1 MIKTKTLGGSGMT
14 QTLIPDELKY
24 TSEHEWVKIEGA
36 LAWVGITDHAQQ
48 QLGDI
53 TYVDLPKIGRRVERM
68 GELGTIESVKTAA
81 DFYSPLSGEVAE
93 VNSDL
98 EEHPEWINQDCYG
111 RGWLVKLK
119 GFNPEEL
126 KELMT
131 ARGYKDLLE
140 KGA

>member
-1 MIKTKTLGGSGMT
+1 MD
-14 QTLIPDELKY
+14 QNLIPDELKY
-24 TSEHEWVKIEGA
+24 TSEHEWVKIEGT

-53 TYVDLPKIGRRVERM
+53 TYVDLPKIGRHVERM
-68 GELGTIESVKTAA
+68 GVLGTIESVKTAA

-93 VNSDL
+93 INSDL

-119 GFNPEEL
+119 GFNPEEWT
-126 KELMT
+126 ELLT

>member
-1 MIKTKTLGGSGMT
+1 MD
-14 QTLIPDELKY
+14 QTLIPEELNF

-53 TYVDLPKIGRRVERM
+53 TYVDLPEVGRRVDRM

-98 EEHPEWINQDCYG
+98 GEHPEWINQDCYG

-119 GFNPEEL
+119 EFNPEEVA
-126 KELMT
+126 ELMS
-131 ARGYKDLLE
+131 ARGYQDFLE
-140 KGA
+140 KGV

>member
-1 MIKTKTLGGSGMT
+1 MT
-14 QTLIPDELKY
+14 QILIPEELTY

-53 TYVDLPKIGRRVERM
+53 TYVDLPEVGRRVDRM

-81 DFYSPLSGEVAE
+81 DFYAPLSGEVAE

-98 EEHPEWINQDCYG
+98 GEHPEWINQDCYG

-119 GFNPEEL
+119 EFNPEEVA
-126 KELMT
+126 ELMS
-131 ARGYKDLLE
+131 ARGYRDFLE
-140 KGA
+140 KGV

>member
-1 MIKTKTLGGSGMT
+1 MT

-111 RGWLVKLK
+111 RGWLVTLK
-119 GFNPEEL
+119 DFDPEEL
-126 KELMT
+126 AEMMT
-131 ARGYKDLLE
+131 ARGYKDFLE

>member
-1 MIKTKTLGGSGMT
+1 MDR
-14 QTLIPDELKY
+14 TLIPEELNY

-36 LAWVGITDHAQQ
+36 LARVGITDHAQQ

-53 TYVDLPKIGRRVERM
+53 TYVDLPETGRRVDRM
-68 GELGTIESVKTAA
+68 GVLGTIESVKAAA

-119 GFNPEEL
+119 GFNPEEWT
-126 KELMT
+126 ELMN
-131 ARGYKDLLE
+131 ALGYQDFLE

>member
-1 MIKTKTLGGSGMT
+1 MT
-14 QTLIPDELKY
+14 QLLIPEDLNY

-53 TYVDLPKIGRRVERM
+53 TYVDLPEIGRRVDRL

-81 DFYSPLSGEVAE
+81 DYYSPLSGEVAE

-119 GFNPEEL
+119 EFNLEEAT
-126 KELMT
+126 ELMN
-131 ARGYKDLLE
+131 ARSYRDFLE

>member
-1 MIKTKTLGGSGMT
+1 MT

-24 TSEHEWVKIEGA
+24 TSEHEWVKIDGA

-68 GELGTIESVKTAA
+68 GVLGTIESVKTAA

-111 RGWLVKLK
+111 RGWLVGLK

-126 KELMT
+126 TEPMT
-131 ARGYKDLLE
+131 AQGYKDLLE

>member
-1 MIKTKTLGGSGMT
+1 MD
-14 QTLIPDELKY
+14 QNLIPEELKY

-36 LAWVGITDHAQQ
+36 LARVGITDHAQQ

-53 TYVDLPKIGRRVERM
+53 TYVDLPETGRRVDRM
-68 GELGTIESVKTAA
+68 GVLGTIESVKAAA

-119 GFNPEEL
+119 GFNPEEWT
-126 KELMT
+126 ELMN
-131 ARGYKDLLE
+131 ALGYQDFLE

>member
-1 MIKTKTLGGSGMT
+1 MT
-14 QTLIPDELKY
+14 QTVIPEELRY
-24 TSEHEWVKIEGA
+24 SPEHEWVRIAGD
-36 LAWVGITDHAQQ
+36 LAVVGITDHAQQ

-53 TYVDLPKIGRRVERM
+53 TYVDLPEIGRHVARM

-81 DFYSPLSGEVAE
+81 DFYAPLSGEVAE
-93 VNSDL
+93 VNADL

-119 GFNPEEL
+119 GFNPEEVT
-126 KELMT
+126 ELMT
-131 ARGYKDLLE
+131 ARGYKDFLE

>member
-1 MIKTKTLGGSGMT
+1 MT

-111 RGWLVKLK
+111 RGWLVTLK
-119 GFNPEEL
+119 GFDPEEL
-126 KELMT
+126 AELMT
-131 ARGYKDLLE
+131 ARDYKDFLE

>member
-1 MIKTKTLGGSGMT
+1 MT
-14 QTLIPDELKY
+14 QTLIPDELNY

-36 LAWVGITDHAQQ
+36 LACVGITDHAQQ

-68 GELGTIESVKTAA
+68 GALGTIESVKTAA

-119 GFNPEEL
+119 EFNPEEL
-126 KELMT
+126 AELTT
-131 ARGYKDLLE
+131 ARGYKDFLE

>member
-1 MIKTKTLGGSGMT
+1 MT

-81 DFYSPLSGEVAE
+81 DFYAPLSGEVAE
-93 VNSDL
+93 INAGL

-111 RGWLVKLK
+111 RGWLVKLE

-126 KELMT
+126 TELLT
-131 ARGYKDLLE
+131 AGGYKDLLE

>member
-1 MIKTKTLGGSGMT
+1 MD
-14 QTLIPDELKY
+14 QTLIPEELNF

-53 TYVDLPKIGRRVERM
+53 TYVDLPEVGRRVDRM

-98 EEHPEWINQDCYG
+98 GDHPEWINQDCYG

-119 GFNPEEL
+119 EFNPEEVA
-126 KELMT
+126 ELMSS
-131 ARGYKDLLE
+131 RGYQDFLE
-140 KGA
+140 KGV

>member
-1 MIKTKTLGGSGMT
+1 MT
-14 QTLIPDELKY
+14 QSLIPEALNY
-24 TSEHEWVKIEGA
+24 TAEHEWVKIEGA

-53 TYVDLPKIGRRVERM
+53 TYVDLPEVGRRVKQM

-93 VNSDL
+93 INSDL

-119 GFNPEEL
+119 EFNPEEWT
-126 KELMT
+126 ELLT
-131 ARGYKDLLE
+131 ARGYQDLLE

>member
-1 MIKTKTLGGSGMT
+1 MD
-14 QTLIPDELKY
+14 QNLIPEELKY

-36 LAWVGITDHAQQ
+36 LARVGITDHAQQ

-53 TYVDLPKIGRRVERM
+53 TYVDLPETGRRVDRM
-68 GELGTIESVKTAA
+68 GVLGTIESVKAAA

-93 VNSDL
+93 VNSDM

-119 GFNPEEL
+119 GFNPEEWT
-126 KELMT
+126 ELMN
-131 ARGYKDLLE
+131 ALGYQDFLE

>member
-1 MIKTKTLGGSGMT
+1 MT

-24 TSEHEWVKIEGA
+24 TSEHEWVKIKDA

-53 TYVDLPKIGRRVERM
+53 TYVDLPKIGRCVERM

-111 RGWLVKLK
+111 RGWLVTIK
-119 GFNPEEL
+119 GFDPEEL
-126 KELMT
+126 AELMT
-131 ARGYKDLLE
+131 ARGYKDFLE

>member
-1 MIKTKTLGGSGMT
+1 MT
-14 QTLIPDELKY
+14 QTLIPDELNY

-81 DFYSPLSGEVAE
+81 DFYSPLSGEVAG

-111 RGWLVKLK
+111 RGWLVTLK
-119 GFNPEEL
+119 DFDPEEL
-126 KELMT
+126 AEMMT
-131 ARGYKDLLE
+131 ARGYKDFLE

>member
-1 MIKTKTLGGSGMT
+1 MT

-111 RGWLVKLK
+111 RGWLVTLK
-119 GFNPEEL
+119 DLDPEESA
-126 KELMT
+126 ELMT
-131 ARGYKDLLE
+131 ARGYKDFLE
-140 KGA
+140 KGT